1 MSFLREKSRRGRE
14 YIINGVDIMCGI
26 VGYVGEE
33 QAARFCLA
41 ACLSWSTEDMILR
54 GSQ

>member
-1 MSFLREKSRRGRE
+1 
-14 YIINGVDIMCGI
+14 MCGI

-33 QAARFCLA
+33 QQPRSCLA
-41 ACLSWSTEDMILR
+41 ACLSWSTEDMILL